1 MTAPETRPELGRP
14 ELTRVAGLPAA
25 YCPLPSERTAELL
38 DRHAELSSALEEL
51 RPRVE
56 DVLYALVPL
65 LDGVRDLRRAVLA
78 ARRAAHRATP
88 PGWDGPTAARIAEY
102 ADAEARGA
110 LRRWQELTAA
120 AQAVAEELD
129 KEVARDRAA
138 AEDTLAAALEEPA
151 FAHSL
156 ALATPDW
163 VRYGR
168 ARGNRKRQRAMRT
181 LYSYTVRAAAK
192 TSPFARLTTVGV
204 PGGAHD
210 GRAVQQ
216 VSATVALTALYAL
229 ARSPRTAQLLRYR
242 PAPVRPAHSAAE
254 ASGAGAPLMLH
265 PEYVATGGV
274 TWRLDQVVE
283 AGPAAD
289 WARALTAARTPEAGM
304 PADGAGTWAGGD
316 AAPARGEDTT
326 AGGAGPPV
334 PGDGTPEHADGT
346 LAHGD
351 ALRTLG
357 GPDPFRRFLRMLDS
371 GVLAPVPP
379 WRRGED
385 ALDALLALT
394 RQLPEAEQA
403 DAAETPAAGDA
414 VEGSDTADGLA
425 VVGRLRTLAAERE
438 RLAEPVRPGT
448 EAARRRAGAV
458 ARVREL
464 GRDWARTAGW
474 DRFEPA
480 EVWYEDAATGL
491 RLPPVVADEHIA
503 EDLRRLGARIRPR
516 LFRSHLYDTLV
527 RRFVAAYGSGGSCDD
542 VLGFA
547 MRCGAESDRDP
558 ELERAVQLDLAAR
571 EDPGERAWLP
581 VGPSSA
587 PPTAALLF
595 QQIGGGP
602 GAAADGPRLVV
613 NQFNPGTGGL
623 LTRFKEL
630 LGEDFAEAL
639 RGHVRRCWP
648 HAAHHRELVLWTECS
663 TAQAQSCGLLPPLTL
678 PGELGAADALPL
690 DATRL
695 VHDPRQDTLTLLAP
709 DGLPLAAAYT
719 GLVPTHLFPK
729 FARFLAVLSDP
740 WINGSP
746 LSDHRMPFQ
755 LPCDPEQV
763 RAQDRETLDGAG
775 AVVTRRASWT
785 VPVHRLPLPS
795 PDAGCDAAGVAA
807 MDAFRRAHGIPREV
821 FAYLLPANGGGF
833 GTDHDRKPLW
843 ARLDSAVSL
852 EVLAHWI
859 TPGTG
864 HLRLVEALPAHDE
877 HPLRD
882 TDGHR
887 RAAEHAALLHW
898 AGTCEDEEEG

>member
-1 MTAPETRPELGRP
+1 MTAPGTRPELGRP

-38 DRHAELSSALEEL
+38 DRHAGLSGALEEL

-56 DVLYALVPL
+56 DVLYTLVPL
-65 LDGVRDLRRAVLA
+65 LDGARDLRRAVLA
-78 ARRAAHRATP
+78 ARRAAHRCAP
-88 PGWDGPTAARIAEY
+88 PGWDEPTAARIAGY
-102 ADAEARGA
+102 ADEEACDA
-110 LRRWQELTAA
+110 LGRWQELTAA

-138 AEDTLAAALEEPA
+138 AEDTLAAALEDPA

-168 ARGNRKRQRAMRT
+168 ARGSRKRQRALRT

-216 VSATVALTALYAL
+216 VSATVAFTALYAL
-229 ARSPRTAQLLRYR
+229 ARSPRTAHLLRYR
-242 PAPVRPAHSAAE
+242 PAPVRPAAPAAE
-254 ASGAGAPLMLH
+254 ASDDPALLMLH

-289 WARALTAARTPEAGM
+289 WARALAAACTPAADMWAGGGG
-304 PADGAGTWAGGD
+304 ASGRGAGTSAEGD
-316 AAPARGEDTT
+316 RT
-326 AGGAGPPV
+326 PV
-334 PGDGTPEHADGT
+334 PGDGTPGHAERT

-394 RQLPEAEQA
+394 RHLPDAEPPG
-403 DAAETPAAGDA
+403 AAEALVAG
-414 VEGSDTADGLA
+414 DTADGTDA
-425 VVGRLRTLAAERE
+425 ADGFAAVGRLRALAAERE
-438 RLAEPVRPGT
+438 RLAEPVRPGA
-448 EAARRRAGAV
+448 EAPRRRAGAV

-464 GRDWARTAGW
+464 GREWARTAGW

-491 RLPPVVADEHIA
+491 RLPPVVADERTA
-503 EDLRRLGARIRPR
+503 EDLRRLGAAIRPR

-558 ELERAVQLDLAAR
+558 ELEQAVQLDLAAR

-587 PPTAALLF
+587 PPTAAVLF
-595 QQIGGGP
+595 QQLRGGP
-602 GAAADGPRLVV
+602 GAAADGGPRLVV

-630 LGEDFAEAL
+630 LGGDFAEAL

-755 LPCDPEQV
+755 LPRDPEQV
-763 RAQDRETLDGAG
+763 RAQGRETLDGAG

-785 VPVHRLPLPS
+785 VPVDRLPLPS
-795 PDAGCDAAGVAA
+795 PDAGCGAEGVAA
-807 MDAFRRAHGIPREV
+807 MDAFRRAHGMPREM

-833 GTDHDRKPLW
+833 GPDHDRKPLW
-843 ARLDSAVSL
+843 IRLDSAVSL

-864 HLRLVEALPAHDE
+864 HLRLVEALPAHDG

-882 TDGHR
+882 ADGDR

-898 AGTCEDEEEG
+898 ADTGEEEG